1 MDLYD
6 IHAAGVTA
14 LVNFSAHGVNGI
26 AKGELDE
33 SKIREPESF
42 CPSAD

>member
-1 MDLYD
+1 MDLLY
-6 IHAAGVTA
+6 IHASGVTA
-14 LVNFSAHGVNGI
+14 LFNFSAHGVNGI